1 MRESNDWDR
10 AVRMT
15 RHADRQRSDRL
26 AVTPSVRPIPPPD
39 NPLYHKPLT
48 APADRLAAFTFSI
61 RVAAGSLWRRF
72 NPRSFTA
79 LNDSGTSQVASGHA
93 AGGPGPQEVQ
103 VVLKEPH
110 ARAA

>member
-1 MRESNDWDR
+1 MRESKNRDR
-10 AVRMT
+10 PMPMT
-15 RHADRQRSDRL
+15 RHADRQRSDRF
-26 AVTPSVRPIPPPD
+26 AATP
-39 NPLYHKPLT
+39 
-48 APADRLAAFTFSI
+48 APADCPAAFTFSL
-61 RVAAGSLWRRF
+61 RVAAGSLWCRF